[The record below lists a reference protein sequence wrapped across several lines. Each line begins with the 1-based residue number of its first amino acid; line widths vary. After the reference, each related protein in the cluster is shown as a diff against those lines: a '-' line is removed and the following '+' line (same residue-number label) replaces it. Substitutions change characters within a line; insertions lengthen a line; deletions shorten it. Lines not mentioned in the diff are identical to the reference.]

1 MPRFSLKMPAPS
13 SSLSVMTTTAPALNP
28 QQTEAVRYLGGPL
41 LVVAGA
47 GSGKTGVITQKIAW
61 LVRAAGYPANGIF
74 ALTFTNKAAR
84 EMGERVRAL
93 LGKEARGLHISTFHR
108 LGLDILQKEHL
119 AAGLRRNFTVFDAR
133 DGATLVKELSKQED
147 EAVVRQLQAQIS
159 AYKNANISVAAAK
172 SLAQDETQV
181 LAAHIYHHYDQR
193 LRAYNAVDFDDLIAL
208 PLALLKEND
217 TVCERWQHRIRY
229 LLVDEYQDTNDCQYA
244 LLQLLAGAAAAF
256 TAVGDDD
263 QSIYAWRG
271 ARPENLAHLHEDY
284 PSLKTVKLEQNYR
297 CHQQILAAA
306 NTLIAN
312 NPHVVEK
319 TLWSELSAGEGVH
332 VISARSDEA
341 EAEQIVQDI
350 YLRKIRDNKKNSDF
364 AILYRSNFQARIFEQ
379 QLRELSLP
387 YKISGGTSFFEHSEI
402 RDLLGYL
409 RLINNPDDDAAFLR
423 VVNTPK
429 REIGAA
435 TLAKL
440 GEYAARRQTALSV
453 AAGEVGFAN
462 EIGGKPYQNLQTFIQ
477 WLQAMQRDADSEP
490 PLEILNRVITD
501 IEYDDYLFELH
512 KAPAKIEVRQK
523 RIEQLRAWIAK
534 LQEERFETLDGL
546 MQHLTLLDILD
557 RQEKDE
563 DAIQLMTLHS
573 AKGLEFPV
581 VYIAGCEEEL
591 LPHRNSMDSDD
602 GEREERRLLYVGM
615 TRAKETLLLSYA
627 KARRRGAELQTTE
640 PSRFLDEL
648 PTDGVQWHDG
658 RTPPDPAVEQKKNE
672 DFFAGLQTMLRQ

>member
-1 MPRFSLKMPAPS
+1 
-13 SSLSVMTTTAPALNP
+13 MTAIPPALNP

-61 LVRAAGYPANGIF
+61 LVRTAGYPANGIF

-93 LGKEARGLHISTFHR
+93 LGKAARGLHISTFHR
-108 LGLDILQKEHL
+108 LGLEILQKEHL

-147 EAVVRQLQAQIS
+147 EAMVRQLQAQIS

-172 SLAQDETQV
+172 SLTQDEAQV

-217 TVCERWQHRIRY
+217 TVRERWQHRVRY

-244 LLQLLAGAAAAF
+244 LLQLLAGAGAAF

-271 ARPENLAHLHEDY
+271 ARPENIAHLHEDY
-284 PSLKTVKLEQNYR
+284 PALKTVKLEQNYR

-306 NTLIAN
+306 NALIAH

-319 TLWSELSAGEGVH
+319 TLWSELTVGEGVH

-364 AILYRSNFQARIFEQ
+364 AILYRSNFQARQFEQ

-440 GEYAARRQTALSV
+440 GEYAARRHVALSV
-453 AAGEVGFAN
+453 AAGEIGFAN
-462 EIGGKPYQNLQTFIQ
+462 EIGGKPYQSLQTFIQ
-477 WLQAMQRDADSEP
+477 WLQAMQRDADSAP
-490 PLEILNRVITD
+490 PLEILNRVISD

-512 KAPAKIEVRQK
+512 KAPAKIELRQK
-523 RIEQLRAWIAK
+523 RIDQLRAWIGK
-534 LQEERFETLDGL
+534 LQEERFETLGGL

-557 RQEKDE
+557 RQEQE
-563 DAIQLMTLHS
+563 QDAIQLMTLHS

-648 PTDGVQWHDG
+648 PADGVQWHDG
-658 RTPPDPAVEQKKNE
+658 RTPPDPMKEQKKNE

>member
-1 MPRFSLKMPAPS
+1 M
-13 SSLSVMTTTAPALNP
+13 
-28 QQTEAVRYLGGPL
+28 
-41 LVVAGA
+41 
-47 GSGKTGVITQKIAW
+47 ITQKIAW
-61 LVRAAGYPANGIF
+61 LVRTAGYPANGIF

-93 LGKEARGLHISTFHR
+93 LGKAARGLHISTFHR
-108 LGLDILQKEHL
+108 LGLEILQKEHL

-147 EAVVRQLQAQIS
+147 EAMVRQLQAQIS

-172 SLAQDETQV
+172 SLAQDEVQV

-217 TVCERWQHRIRY
+217 TVRERWQHRVRY

-244 LLQLLAGAAAAF
+244 LLQLLAGAGAAF

-271 ARPENLAHLHEDY
+271 ARPENIAHLHEDY
-284 PSLKTVKLEQNYR
+284 PALKTVKLEQNYR

-306 NTLIAN
+306 NALIAH

-319 TLWSELSAGEGVH
+319 TLWSELTAGEGVH

-364 AILYRSNFQARIFEQ
+364 AILYRSNFQARQFEQ

-440 GEYAARRQTALSV
+440 GEYAARRHVALSV
-453 AAGEVGFAN
+453 AAGEIGFAN

-477 WLQAMQRDADSEP
+477 WLQAMQRDADSAP
-490 PLEILNRVITD
+490 PLEILNRVISD

-523 RIEQLRAWIAK
+523 RIDQLRAWIGK

-557 RQEKDE
+557 RQEQE
-563 DAIQLMTLHS
+563 QDAIQLMTLHS

-627 KARRRGAELQTTE
+627 KARRRGTELQTTE
-640 PSRFLDEL
+640 ASRFLDEL
-648 PTDGVQWHDG
+648 PADGVQWHDG
-658 RTPPDPAVEQKKNE
+658 RTPPDPVKEQKKNE

>member
-1 MPRFSLKMPAPS
+1 
-13 SSLSVMTTTAPALNP
+13 MTTTAPALNP

-172 SLAQDETQV
+172 SLAQDEAQV

-217 TVCERWQHRIRY
+217 TVRERWQHRVRY

-271 ARPENLAHLHEDY
+271 ARPENIAHLHEDY
-284 PSLKTVKLEQNYR
+284 PALKTVKLEQNYR

-306 NTLIAN
+306 NALIAH

-319 TLWSELSAGEGVH
+319 TLWSELTAGEGVH

-462 EIGGKPYQNLQTFIQ
+462 EIGGKPYQSLQTFIQ

-490 PLEILNRVITD
+490 PLEIMNRVITD

-591 LPHRNSMDSDD
+591 LPHRNSMDSED

-648 PTDGVQWHDG
+648 PADGVQWHDG

-672 DFFAGLQTMLRQ
+672 DFFAGIQTMLRQ

>member
-1 MPRFSLKMPAPS
+1 
-13 SSLSVMTTTAPALNP
+13 MTAIPPALNP

-108 LGLDILQKEHL
+108 LGLEILQKEHL

-147 EAVVRQLQAQIS
+147 EAMVRQLQAQIS

-172 SLAQDETQV
+172 SLAQDEAQV

-217 TVCERWQHRIRY
+217 TVRERWQHRVRY

-244 LLQLLAGAAAAF
+244 LLQLLAGAGAAF

-271 ARPENLAHLHEDY
+271 ARPENIAHLHEDY
-284 PSLKTVKLEQNYR
+284 PALKTVKLEQNYR

-306 NTLIAN
+306 NALIAH

-319 TLWSELSAGEGVH
+319 TLWSDLTAGEGVH

-364 AILYRSNFQARIFEQ
+364 AILYRSNIQARQFEQ
-379 QLRELSLP
+379 QLREQNLP

-440 GEYAARRQTALSV
+440 GEYAARRRVSLST
-453 AAGEVGFAN
+453 AAGEIGFASESGN
-462 EIGGKPYQNLQTFIQ
+462 KAYQHLQTYNQ
-477 WLQAMQRDADSEP
+477 WLRQMQREAESAL
-490 PLEILNRVITD
+490 PLDILNRVIND
-501 IEYDDYLFELH
+501 IEYDDYLYDLH
-512 KAPAKIEVRQK
+512 KTPAKIEVRQK
-523 RIEQLRAWIAK
+523 RVNQLRDWIGK
-534 LQEERFETLDGL
+534 LQEERDSLDAL

-557 RQEKDE
+557 RQEQE
-563 DAIQLMTLHS
+563 QDAIQLMTLHS
-573 AKGLEFPV
+573 AKGLEYPI

-591 LPHRNSMDSDD
+591 LPHRNSLENDD
-602 GEREERRLLYVGM
+602 GIREERRLLYVGM
-615 TRAKETLLLSYA
+615 TRAKETLILSYA
-627 KARRRGAELQTTE
+627 KTRRRGAELQTSE
-640 PSRFLDEL
+640 PSRYLDEL
-648 PTDGVQWHDG
+648 PEDGVQWHDG
-658 RTPPDPAVEQKKNE
+658 RTPPDPVVEQQKNE
-672 DFFAGLQTMLRQ
+672 EFFADLQTMLRQ

>member
-1 MPRFSLKMPAPS
+1 
-13 SSLSVMTTTAPALNP
+13 MTAIPPALNP

-147 EAVVRQLQAQIS
+147 EAMVRQLQAQIS
-159 AYKNANISVAAAK
+159 AYKNANISAAAAK
-172 SLAQDETQV
+172 TLAQDEAQV

-208 PLALLKEND
+208 PLALLREHEA
-217 TVCERWQHRIRY
+217 VRERWQHRVRY

-244 LLQLLAGAAAAF
+244 LLQLLAGAGATF

-271 ARPENLAHLHEDY
+271 ARPENIAHLHEDY
-284 PSLKTVKLEQNYR
+284 PALKTVKLEQNYR

-319 TLWSELSAGEGVH
+319 TLWSELTAGEGVH
-332 VISARSDEA
+332 VICARSDEA

-350 YLRKIRDNKKNSDF
+350 YLRKIRDNKKNSNF
-364 AILYRSNFQARIFEQ
+364 AILYRSNFQARQFEQ

-440 GEYAARRQTALSV
+440 GEYAARRHVPLGV
-453 AAGEVGFAN
+453 AAGEIGFAN
-462 EIGGKPYQNLQTFIQ
+462 EIGGKPYQSLQTFIQ

-490 PLEILNRVITD
+490 PLEILNRVIND

-523 RIEQLRAWIAK
+523 RISQLRAWIAK

-557 RQEKDE
+557 RQEQE
-563 DAIQLMTLHS
+563 QDAIQLMTLHS

-648 PTDGVQWHDG
+648 PADGVQWHDG
-658 RTPPDPAVEQKKNE
+658 RTPPDPVIEQKKNE